1 MIRILFIYVLLL
13 FSAVLSAQNND
24 GFIIK
29 AIVVDGDTVLMHN
42 LPQLIVKDKRTFKS
56 KRYAKRY
63 NRLVRNVKKV
73 YPYSRVASKLL
84 HQYTD
89 TLATIEN
96 PKERKRLMKQA
107 ERQLWDR
114 YGDELKNLT
123 MTQGLILIKLIDRQ
137 TGSTSY
143 ELVHELRG
151 GFTAFIFQSLAR
163 LFRLNLKQ
171 QYNTEGDDQKIEDI
185 VLLIEQGDI

>member
-1 MIRILFIYVLLL
+1 MIRILILFTFLL
-13 FSAVLSAQNND
+13 FSAIINAQNTN
-24 GFIIK
+24 GFVIK
-29 AIVVDGDTVLMHN
+29 AIVVNGDTVLMHN

-56 KRYAKRY
+56 KRHAARH

-89 TLATIEN
+89 TLATIDN
-96 PKERKRLMKQA
+96 PKQRKRLMKQA
-107 ERQLWDR
+107 ERQLWDQ

-123 MTQGLILIKLIDRQ
+123 MTQGLLLIKLIDRQ
-137 TGSTSY
+137 TGNTSY

-163 LFRLNLKQ
+163 FFHLNLKQ

>member
-1 MIRILFIYVLLL
+1 MIRLLFLYSFLL
-13 FSAVLSAQNND
+13 FSITILAQRND
-24 GFIIK
+24 GFVIK

-89 TLATIEN
+89 TLATIDD
-96 PKERKRLMKQA
+96 PKKRKKLMKQA
-107 ERQLWDR
+107 ERELWDR
-114 YGDELKNLT
+114 YGDEIKDLT

-163 LFRLNLKQ
+163 LFQLNLKQ

>member
-1 MIRILFIYVLLL
+1 
-13 FSAVLSAQNND
+13 
-24 GFIIK
+24 
-29 AIVVDGDTVLMHN
+29 
-42 LPQLIVKDKRTFKS
+42 
-56 KRYAKRY
+56 
-63 NRLVRNVKKV
+63 
-73 YPYSRVASKLL
+73 
-84 HQYTD
+84 
-89 TLATIEN
+89 
-96 PKERKRLMKQA
+96 MKQA
-107 ERQLWDR
+107 ERELWDR
-114 YGDELKNLT
+114 YGDEIKDLT

-163 LFRLNLKQ
+163 LFKLNLKQ